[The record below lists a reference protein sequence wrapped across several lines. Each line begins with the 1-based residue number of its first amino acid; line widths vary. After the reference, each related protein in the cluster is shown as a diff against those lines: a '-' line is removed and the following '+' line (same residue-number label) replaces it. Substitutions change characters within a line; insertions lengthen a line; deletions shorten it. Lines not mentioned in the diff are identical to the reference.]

1 MNKNTRQSTS
11 TNHTGSIAFLLSVSG
26 VAALGGFLFGYDTAV
41 ISGTI
46 PLVKVK
52 FGLSAVWEGW
62 FVSSALV
69 GCIAGVSVAGV
80 LSDKF
85 GRKKTLLLSA
95 LLFCIS
101 AIGCAGAPTYTI
113 LIFYRFLG
121 GIAVGV
127 ASMVSPLY
135 ISEISPPHIRGR
147 MVTLYQFAITI
158 GILSAYFINA
168 LLLGLSSNP
177 VTTGGAGMMN
187 RIIYEEVWRGMFGSE
202 TLPAMIFFLLLLFIP
217 ESPRWLTIRGKE
229 SLAEQILG
237 KIAGGA
243 IAKREILEIKE
254 TITLEKEP
262 LKQFLHPG
270 LRLALILGVSV
281 AVLSQLSG
289 INAIIY
295 YGPRILNDAGFKL
308 GDALGGQVV
317 IGIVNVLFTLIAIWK
332 IDKLGRRKLLIFGAT
347 GAMLSHLVIGFLFF
361 NSLTGGY
368 LLLIF
373 ILFFIACFAFSYGPV
388 TWVVLSE
395 IFPTRIRGRAMAIAT
410 LSLWAANAVLGQLV
424 PWLLETIKPFGTFW
438 LFALFCL
445 PAILLAWK
453 ILPETKGKSLEE
465 IEKYWMRKGKTGSFQ
480 QE

>member
-1 MNKNTRQSTS
+1 MFKNSRQNTL
-11 TNHTGSIAFLLSVSG
+11 TNHTGSIAFLLSVSS

-113 LIFYRFLG
+113 LILYRFLG
-121 GIAVGV
+121 GIGVGV

-229 SLAEQILG
+229 SVAEQILG

-243 IAKREILEIKE
+243 IAKREISEIKE

-270 LRLALILGVSV
+270 LRLALILGVSI

-388 TWVVLSE
+388 TWVILSE
-395 IFPTRIRGRAMAIAT
+395 IYPTRIRGRAMAIAT

-424 PWLLETIKPFGTFW
+424 PWLLESIKPFGTFW
-438 LFALFCL
+438 MFAFFCL
-445 PAILLAWK
+445 PIILIAWK
-453 ILPETKGKSLEE
+453 VLPETKGKSLEE
-465 IEKYWMRKGKTGSFQ
+465 IEKYWMRKGTDS
-480 QE
+480 

>member
-1 MNKNTRQSTS
+1 MPEKTEQINSINR
-11 TNHTGSIAFLLSVSG
+11 TGSIVFLLSVSG

-113 LIFYRFLG
+113 LILYRFLG
-121 GIAVGV
+121 GIGVGV

-158 GILSAYFINA
+158 GILSAYFVNA

-229 SLAEQILG
+229 GMAEQILG

-243 IAKREILEIKE
+243 VAKREILEIKE
-254 TITLEKEP
+254 TITMEKES

-270 LRLALILGVSV
+270 MRLALILGVSI

-347 GAMLSHLVIGFLFF
+347 GAMLSHIIIGAIFF
-361 NSLTGGY
+361 QNVSGGY
-368 LLLIF
+368 LLMVF
-373 ILFFIACFAFSYGPV
+373 ILIFIACFVFSYGPV

-410 LSLWAANAVLGQLV
+410 LSLWAANTVLGQLV
-424 PWLLETIKPFGTFW
+424 PWLLENIKPFGTFW
-438 LFALFCL
+438 MFAFFCL
-445 PAILLAWK
+445 PIILIAWK
-453 ILPETKGKSLEE
+453 VLPETKGKSLEE
-465 IEKYWMRKGKTGSFQ
+465 IEKYWMRKGKTDK
-480 QE
+480 

>member
-1 MNKNTRQSTS
+1 MFKNSRQNTL
-11 TNHTGSIAFLLSVSG
+11 TNHTGSIAFLLSVSS

-113 LIFYRFLG
+113 LILYRFLG
-121 GIAVGV
+121 GIGVGV

-229 SLAEQILG
+229 SVAEQILG

-243 IAKREILEIKE
+243 VAKREISEIKE
-254 TITLEKEP
+254 TITMEKEP

-270 LRLALILGVSV
+270 LRLALILGVSI

-388 TWVVLSE
+388 TWVILSE
-395 IFPTRIRGRAMAIAT
+395 IYPTRIRGRAMAIAT

-424 PWLLETIKPFGTFW
+424 PWLLENIKPFGTFW
-438 LFALFCL
+438 MFAFFCL
-445 PAILLAWK
+445 PIILIAWK
-453 ILPETKGKSLEE
+453 VLPETKGKSLEE
-465 IEKYWMRKGKTGSFQ
+465 IEKYWMRKGTDS
-480 QE
+480 